1 MNQIKHGVLQCS
13 ILGPVLFLVYINDLP
28 KATEQNTIPIS
39 LTDDTGILIKSQNN
53 NEFQNYLNTVS
64 G

>member
-1 MNQIKHGVLQCS
+1 MSQSS
-13 ILGPVLFLVYINDLP
+13 ILGQSLFLVYINDLP

-39 LTDDTGILIKSQNN
+39 LTDDTGILITCQNN
-53 NEFQNYLNTVS
+53 IQFQNYLNTVF

>member
-13 ILGPVLFLVYINDLP
+13 ILGPVLSLVYINDLP

-39 LTDDTGILIKSQNN
+39 LTDDTILIKSQNN
-53 NEFQNYLNTVS
+53 IEFQNYLNTVS

>member
-1 MNQIKHGVLQCS
+1 VLQCS
-13 ILGPVLFLVYINDLP
+13 ILGPVLSLVYINDLP

-39 LTDDTGILIKSQNN
+39 LTDDTILIKSQNN
-53 NEFQNYLNTVS
+53 IEFQNYLNTVS